1 MKRRIMFG
9 MTIICLL
16 MTMVAFNTTS
26 TSAKSGVK
34 YKLSKNGTMTISG
47 KGKMPKS
54 MKFRDSRKIKKVII
68 KKGVKSISWFA
79 FAYCKNLK
87 SVKIENGVKEIGEFA
102 FCGTPIKSITI
113 PKSVKIIGCSAF
125 DACNQLESLTIPG
138 NFKYHYTP
146 FDDEMEDIEDAT
158 DCVASGKKLTNVKF
172 NTALNPYICRYLG
185 GSNWEVQGS
194 DPKYKSIDGIV
205 YTKDGS
211 KVIRVPSDRKE
222 AKLDSNCK
230 IFMTDAIF
238 YGYHEDEGEVDLAA
252 CEDLKKID
260 LNNAAKIEVNW
271 DYRDM
276 ENVTLE
282 EMLIPENIDTDSLA
296 DIVTYMENIDG
307 SNSENSDYD
316 DTIKLKVGGVDY
328 KNTKRIKEENGL
340 RIVDDKVVISYAK
353 DREEKDSTLK
363 IPEKITRINAYSFKN
378 SKNKKVILPAGIKE
392 IGPCAF
398 KENSVAEIN
407 LPNGLRKIGEHCF
420 EGCQIKKIDI
430 PDSVTAIGESA
441 FEKCSLKEID
451 IPTSVTTI
459 GESAFENCKLTK
471 AKIPDNWTKIPNRL
485 FCNDYMLE
493 SVNIPSRLRE
503 IGASAFNST
512 KVDVQS
518 FLNNV
523 NLKSIGAAAFSCV
536 KWKSLKIMPR
546 VTMGESALYRDSTGE
561 MRKVIFSGA
570 KTPVLNILAF
580 EDNYKKLVLKF
591 NGGIK
596 NSFTKIN
603 LTHVGDYTK
612 KGRKVKF
619 MWCKVEGAS
628 GYTVIISTSKKF
640 KKDVHKFNFKKN
652 RSQGEGYVKHNKRV
666 YIKIRPYKLV
676 KGRKKYGRWTKCKEE
691 Y

>member
-9 MTIICLL
+9 MTIIFLL

-138 NFKYHYTP
+138 NFKYYYTP

-340 RIVDDKVVISYAK
+340 RIVDDKVVISYEK

-398 KENSVAEIN
+398 KSSNVCDIN
-407 LPNGLRKIGEHCF
+407 FPEGLKKIGKRCF
-420 EGCQIKKIDI
+420 YDSQIKEIAI
-430 PDSVTAIGESA
+430 SDSVTTVGESA
-441 FEKCSLKEID
+441 FEDCSLSKATLPDNWIKIPKRMFYHNYNLRSVNVPSGLKEI
-451 IPTSVTTI
+451 
-459 GESAFENCKLTK
+459 GEAAF
-471 AKIPDNWTKIPNRL
+471 
-485 FCNDYMLE
+485 
-493 SVNIPSRLRE
+493 
-503 IGASAFNST
+503 ASTN
-512 KVDVQS
+512 VDVQA
-518 FLNNV
+518 FLNNR
-523 NLKSIGAAAFSCV
+523 NLKSIDEDAFAYV
-536 KWKSLKIMPR
+536 KWKSLKIPSYIKVGKNALFWDSKKEAR
-546 VTMGESALYRDSTGE
+546 SVTFTGKKVPTSNVYAFGESS
-561 MRKVIFSGA
+561 
-570 KTPVLNILAF
+570 
-580 EDNYKKLVLKF
+580 KKLVMKF
-591 NGGIK
+591 GGGIK
-596 NSFTKIN
+596 SSFSKIV
-603 LTHVGDYTK
+603 LTHVGYPTK
-612 KGRKVKF
+612 KGCKAKF
-619 MWCKVEGAS
+619 WWCKTEGAS
-628 GYTVIISTSKKF
+628 GYTVMLSTDKKF
-640 KKDVHKFNFKKN
+640 KKDVHKLNFKKN
-652 RSQGEGYVKHNKRV
+652 KSQGEGYVKKDQTV

-676 KGRKKYGRWTKCKEE
+676 KGKKKYGRWTKYKEQYE
-691 Y
+691 YLW